1 MSSAENSVSE
11 PSNLKI
17 FWGRI
22 PPDLPTS
29 GVPLALA
36 RVPLLY
42 KKPSYGPVRYKMCSS
57 VSFVTHTAIA
67 LERYRA
73 IVKSMMKKISVTVTK
88 AVTCVTRFSCYVSAA
103 LPIAVISRTEAVTQQ
118 SGFLHNTFSYN
129 DFSPSVRSVSPC
141 RIHHFADSFSNLGLF
156 SHKQGS

>member
-1 MSSAENSVSE
+1 V
-11 PSNLKI
+11 LKI
-17 FWGRI
+17 TFGSLQIFWARI
-22 PPDLPTS
+22 PPDPSTRL
-29 GVPLALA
+29 VPSTFA
-36 RVPLLY
+36 RVPPPPY